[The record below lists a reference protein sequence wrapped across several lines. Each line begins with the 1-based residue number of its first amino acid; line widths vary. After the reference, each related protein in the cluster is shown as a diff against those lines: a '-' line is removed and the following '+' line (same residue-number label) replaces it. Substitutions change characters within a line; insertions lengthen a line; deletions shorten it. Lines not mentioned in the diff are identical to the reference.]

1 MCGRFVVAKTAGEIL
16 TIFEAD
22 EIIGEQ
28 PGISYNVAPTQPI
41 SIVVDRAFEKAEDGS
56 PLGELHREIHAAR
69 WGLIPRW
76 SKDGPS
82 SGAPLVNGRIETIL
96 EKPSFKDSVI
106 RRRCVIPASG
116 YYEWHVDADGNK
128 QPFYIN
134 AGSDGMFA
142 LAGLYEWW
150 RDPSKAENDPTRWLL
165 SATTLTK
172 ASAPELAHIHDR
184 NPVLLTPDALEA
196 WIDPHIE
203 GDQDL
208 LDAVAAESDVVAAE
222 AEFFKVGAAVGQVRN
237 NSAELILP
245 L

>member
-1 MCGRFVVAKTAGEIL
+1 MCGRFVVARTLGEIL
-16 TIFEAD
+16 TIFEID
-22 EIIGEQ
+22 EVIGDV
-28 PGISYNVAPTQPI
+28 PGISYNIAPTQQI
-41 SIVVDRAFEKAEDGS
+41 GIVVDRSFEKDETGA
-56 PLGELHREIHAAR
+56 PIGELSRELHGAR
-69 WGLIPRW
+69 WGLVPRW
-76 SKDGPS
+76 AKSES
-82 SGAPLVNGRIETIL
+82 EHAPLINGRIETIL

-134 AGSDGMFA
+134 AGHDGMFA

-150 RDPSKAENDPTRWLL
+150 RDPSKADDDPTRWLL

-172 ASAPELAHIHDR
+172 DSAPELAHIHDR

-203 GDQDL
+203 GDLDL
-208 LDAVAAESDVVAAE
+208 LDAVSAESNVVAAE

>member
-1 MCGRFVVAKTAGEIL
+1 MCGRFVVAKTLGEIL

-22 EIIGEQ
+22 EVIGDV

-41 SIVVDRAFEKAEDGS
+41 AIIVDRAFEKAEDGS
-56 PLGELHREIHAAR
+56 PLGELSREIHSAR

-76 SKDGPS
+76 SKAGPAD
-82 SGAPLVNGRIETIL
+82 GAPLINGRIETIL
-96 EKPSFKDSVI
+96 EKPSFKESVV

-116 YYEWHVDADGNK
+116 YYEWQVASDGTK

-134 AGSDGMFA
+134 AGEGMFA

-150 RDPSKAENDPTRWLL
+150 LDSSKDAKDPTRWLL

-172 ASAPELAHIHDR
+172 DSCPELAHIHDR
-184 NPVLLTPDALEA
+184 NPVLLTPETLDA

-203 GDQDL
+203 GDEDL
-208 LDAVAAESDVVAAE
+208 LKAVASESDIVAAE
-222 AEFFKVGAAVGQVRN
+222 AEFWPV
-237 NSAELILP
+237 SAEVGKVRVNLPELIKP